1 VGGDVTANAAKSK
14 AKGEAAKGEAAKAKG
29 EEPKGTPSAE
39 RARRLVHIE
48 ATAAVVKPM
57 QLEQPAAGRDERY
70 QLRVRGLRKTFGEH
84 QVLRGVDLDVERGNI
99 NVVIGGS
106 GAGKSVL
113 MKHLI
118 GLLKPNEGQILVDGD
133 DIVPMDDF
141 KLNVVRQKFGMLFQ
155 YAALFDSMTVE
166 ENVMFP
172 LIEHK
177 KREMSRAQM
186 RELVTEKLHAL
197 GLFNIEQKY
206 PSELSGGMRKRVG
219 LARAIVMEPEI
230 LFYDEPTTGLDPI
243 ATKNVDDMIQ
253 EIAEKLSVTS
263 VVISHDMAS
272 TFRIGH
278 RVSMLYK
285 GQIIAS
291 GSPPD
296 ILVDPPEPLA
306 EFLLTAGM
314 QLTTAPAGA
323 SSQGK
328 GR

>member
-1 VGGDVTANAAKSK
+1 M
-14 AKGEAAKGEAAKAKG
+14 
-29 EEPKGTPSAE
+29 SA
-39 RARRLVHIE
+39 RATKKKKTTTSGPGRSEVF
-48 ATAAVVKPM
+48 
-57 QLEQPAAGRDERY
+57 QLQ
-70 QLRVRGLRKTFGEH
+70 VRGLRKSFGE
-84 QVLRGVDLDVERGNI
+84 QPVLRGIDLDVERGRI

-118 GLLKPNEGQILVDGD
+118 GLIKPNEGHIWVDGE

-141 KLNVVRQKFGMLFQ
+141 VLNTVREKFGMLFQ

-172 LIEHK
+172 LVEHK
-177 KREMSRAQM
+177 RREMSRASM
-186 RELVTEKLHAL
+186 RELVREKLHAL
-197 GLFNIEQKY
+197 GLFSIEEKY

-253 EIAEKLSVTS
+253 EISEKFEVTS

-285 GQIIAS
+285 GEIIATGTPQEILKDPPDHLREFLQTS
-291 GSPPD
+291 GAVSVGSPSSRS
-296 ILVDPPEPLA
+296 LA
-306 EFLLTAGM
+306 SAERSEDL
-314 QLTTAPAGA
+314 
-323 SSQGK
+323 
-328 GR
+328 